1 MIYLPQYQA
10 TSSPAPTSSPDECS
24 VFTMSTCDITDD
36 NNLDLVHDVMVG
48 TCQDMCSGNPEC
60 NWFTWYNVDG
70 LKGTCWFLD
79 HCSSQEP
86 CSECVSGEHAIV
98 TYIINFRTKLI
109 VFQDQLKDLML
120 MIAYDGFKNFSR
132 L

>member
-1 MIYLPQYQA
+1 
-10 TSSPAPTSSPDECS
+10 
-24 VFTMSTCDITDD
+24 MSTCDITDD
-36 NNLDLVHDVMVG
+36 NNLDMVHDVMVG

-86 CSECVSGEHAIV
+86 CSECVSGEHV
-98 TYIINFRTKLI
+98 
-109 VFQDQLKDLML
+109 VS
-120 MIAYDGFKNFSR
+120 KNRILVLFS
-132 L
+132 LLSGPAEGPDVNDCI